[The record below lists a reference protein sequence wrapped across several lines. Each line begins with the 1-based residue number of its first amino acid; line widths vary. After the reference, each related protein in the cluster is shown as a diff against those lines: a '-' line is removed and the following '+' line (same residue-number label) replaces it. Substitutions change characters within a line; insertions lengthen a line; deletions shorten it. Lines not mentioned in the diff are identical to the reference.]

1 MSGRKRRKTRK
12 RRERVNIVTDCCSKL
27 ARSDIILLSIFIT
40 VRGRRGRANIEVN
53 PFRRKVAVGDV
64 GANVSR
70 GSLAVLTTYIV
81 CGFVVLSS
89 YKF

>member
-1 MSGRKRRKTRK
+1 VEEKEEKEE
-12 RRERVNIVTDCCSKL
+12 RERVNIITDYCSKL

-53 PFRRKVAVGDV
+53 PFRRKVAVGD
-64 GANVSR
+64 GAANVSR

-81 CGFVVLSS
+81 CGFVFLSTS
-89 YKF
+89 KF

>member
-1 MSGRKRRKTRK
+1 MEEKEEKEERE
-12 RRERVNIVTDCCSKL
+12 RERVNIITDYCSKL

-64 GANVSR
+64 GAKVSR